1 MNHRTN
7 KHGVQVLPKNR
18 EDLGEAIRSHF
29 PALHQNVNGSPLVY
43 FDNGAT
49 TQKPLIVIDAI
60 TQYYSQQNSNV
71 HRGVHTLSQN
81 ATDLFEDART
91 TVQKFV
97 NAKNSNE
104 IIFTKGTTDSI
115 NLVSSCMRHTPS
127 LWEGDGGWAV
137 ISAMEHHSNIVPWQM
152 LCETKGAIL
161 KVIPINDDGEI
172 IWEEYLKLLT
182 VKTKIIAITHVS
194 NTLGTIN
201 PIKKMIHEAHKKN
214 ILVLVDGAQAVSHMK
229 VDVQD
234 LDADFYCFSAHKL
247 FGPTGIGVLY
257 GKEKLLNAMPPYQGG
272 GSMIK
277 SVSFEKTT
285 YNDLPYKFEA
295 GTPHIEGVI
304 GMAKAI
310 EYINSVGI
318 ENIQAYEH
326 ELLEYATKGLS
337 EIEGLRIIG
346 TAKKKASV
354 ISFVIEGIHTYD
366 IGTLL
371 DQMGIAIRTG
381 HHCSQPLMERF
392 NVTGTCR
399 VSLAFY
405 NTFSEIDKLLDGLR
419 RIKKMMISK

>member
-1 MNHRTN
+1 M
-7 KHGVQVLPKNR
+7 KHKTQNR
-18 EDLGEAIRSHF
+18 SSKVPSFGGDLGEAIRSQF

-49 TQKPLIVIDAI
+49 SQKPEIVIDAI
-60 TQYYSQQNSNV
+60 AQYYTQQNSNV
-71 HRGVHTLSQN
+71 HRGVHSLSQK
-81 ATDLFEDART
+81 ATDLFEDSRT
-91 TVQKFV
+91 IVQHFI
-97 NAKNSNE
+97 NAKSSNE
-104 IIFTKGTTDSI
+104 IIFTRGTTESI
-115 NLVSSCMRHTPS
+115 NLVSSCLRNAPS

-137 ISAMEHHSNIVPWQM
+137 ISTMEHHSNIVPWQF
-152 LCETKGAIL
+152 LCEEKAAVL
-161 KVIPINDDGEI
+161 KVIPINDHGEI
-172 IWEEYLKLLT
+172 IWDEYIKLLT
-182 VKTKIIAITHVS
+182 DKTKIVAITHVS

-201 PIKKMIHEAHKKN
+201 PIKEMIREAHKRN
-214 ILVLVDGAQAVSHMK
+214 IVVLIDGAQAVPHMK

-257 GKEKLLNAMPPYQGG
+257 GKEKYLNEMPPYQGG

-304 GMAKAI
+304 GMGKAI

-318 ENIQAYEH
+318 ENIQDYEH
-326 ELLEYATKGLS
+326 ELLEYATKKLL

-346 TAKKKASV
+346 TAQEKAAV
-354 ISFVIEGIHTYD
+354 ISFIIEGIHTYD

-381 HHCSQPLMERF
+381 HHCSQPLMDRF
-392 NVTGTCR
+392 GITGTCR

-405 NTFSEIDKLLDGLR
+405 NTFAEVDRLVEGLN
-419 RIKKMMISK
+419 RIKKMI